1 MSTQEKRAITAE
13 DFTQLKIISAPQFTP
28 DGKAYSFVTTAIN
41 DKKEYESNLF
51 LHPLNEDEP
60 TQWTY
65 GADKN
70 SNISHSP
77 EGDKLVFQS
86 NRSGTPQLWMMHTG
100 GGEAKQIT
108 TFKNGAFNP
117 CWSPDGKTIIFSA
130 SLDFDDDITSQKELT
145 KEEKQKLNAEKQKQP
160 LVVTTLKYKSDAQGF
175 HDKMKTQIILYDVAS
190 ESFTQLTKEDAH
202 HYLQDISP
210 DGKQLL
216 FTANFN
222 EDADYEQINDLYLF
236 DIATRERKQL
246 NQTEGAYYTATF
258 SPSGNRVVS
267 VGHEFKYAGATLNEL
282 YLFDLKTEVCDCL
295 SSEWDLQIGDLL
307 AGDLQLGASNADPV
321 WSENEDNIFFIAT
334 EHGATGLYQADLKSN
349 LEVLYKEN
357 NHVFGFTY
365 DKASDAFILGISSPA
380 LPGDFY
386 YLQRGS
392 TIQRLTNTNAA
403 FLDEVHLEEPEA
415 IQVTALDGWEIQG
428 WLLKPYGFKEGKKY
442 PFVLEIHGGPHM
454 SYGQTFF
461 HEMQLL
467 AAKGY
472 VVLYTNPRGSEGY
485 GQAFVNAC
493 RSDYGGSDYTDL
505 MSAVD
510 YVLENYS
517 FIDENRLGVTGGS
530 YGGFM
535 TNWIVGHTNRFKA
548 AVTQRSIT
556 NWLSFYGVSDIGY
569 FFTKW
574 ELGHHLFED
583 PKKLWEFSPLKY
595 AENVETPLLIL
606 HGERDFRCPIEQGE
620 QLFVTLKH
628 LRKEVEFVRFP
639 GANHELSRSGNP
651 DLRIA
656 RLEQICRWFEK
667 YL

>member
-1 MSTQEKRAITAE
+1 MNNHKRAIAAD
-13 DFTQLKIISAPQFTP
+13 DFTKLEVVSAPQFIP
-28 DGKAYSFVTTAIN
+28 DGEAYTFVTMAIN
-41 DKKEYESNLF
+41 AKKEYESNLF
-51 LHPLNEDEP
+51 LHHLAEEKPVK
-60 TQWTY
+60 WTF
-65 GADKN
+65 GHDKN
-70 SNISHSP
+70 SNISFSP
-77 EGDKLVFQS
+77 DGEKLVFQS
-86 NRSGTPQLWMMHTG
+86 NRSGLPQLWMLNTS

-117 CWSPDGKTIIFSA
+117 HWSPDGRFIIFSA
-130 SLDFDDDITSQKELT
+130 SLDSDDEITSQKELS
-145 KEEKQKLNAEKQKQP
+145 KEEKQELEAEKQKQP

-175 HDKMKTQIILYDVAS
+175 HDEKKTQVILYDVAG
-190 ESFTQLTKEDAH
+190 ENFTQLTKGNAH
-202 HYLQDISP
+202 HYFQDISP

-216 FTANFN
+216 FTANLN
-222 EDADYEQINDLYLF
+222 EDADYELINDLFILDTSTKEF
-236 DIATRERKQL
+236 KKVNKTD
-246 NQTEGAYYTATF
+246 GAYYSAAF
-258 SPSGNRVVS
+258 SPSGNKIVS
-267 VGHEFKYAGATLNEL
+267 IGHEYEYAGATLNEL
-282 YLFDLKTEVCDCL
+282 YIFDLKTEERHCL
-295 SSEWDLQIGDLL
+295 SAEWDLQIGDLL
-307 AGDLQLGASNADPV
+307 AGDMRLGASNTEPV
-321 WSENEDNIFFIAT
+321 WSEDEAKIFFIAT
-334 EHGATGLYQADLKSN
+334 EHGTTGLYQVDLESN

-365 DKASDAFILGISSPA
+365 NKTKDAFILGISSPT

-386 YLQRGS
+386 YLERE
-392 TIQRLTNTNAA
+392 TKLKKLTNTNAA
-403 FLDEVHLEEPEA
+403 FLGEVHLEEPEELE
-415 IQVTALDGWEIQG
+415 VTAADGWKIQG

-442 PFVLEIHGGPHM
+442 PFVFEIHGGPHV

-472 VVLYTNPRGSEGY
+472 VVLYTNPRGSDGY
-485 GQAFVNAC
+485 GQEFVDAC

-510 YVLENYS
+510 HALENYS
-517 FIDENRLGVTGGS
+517 FIDEDRLGVTGGS

-535 TNWIVGHTNRFKA
+535 TNWIVSHTNRFKA
-548 AVTQRSIT
+548 AVTQRSIS

-574 ELGHHLFED
+574 ELGHNLLED

-620 QLFVTLKH
+620 QLFIALKH

-651 DLRIA
+651 NMRIA
-656 RLEQICRWFEK
+656 RLDQICRWFET